1 MTAIDIE
8 ACKVWIGRSTEE
20 VDLITPRLLA
30 EYRMTF
36 DPFLADVPGLE
47 VPLGFHWCLSPLLAP
62 MRELGPDGH
71 PEKGGFLPP
80 VPLPRRMWAGGA
92 IDYHGDLR
100 PGDQVRRRSIIAS
113 IDLKQGRSGPL
124 CFVGVRHDYLTARG
138 LAISELQNIVYREA
152 PSAEKNDAAP
162 AVAADVAGTIDA
174 LESCWTV
181 NPTPTMLFR
190 YSAVTFNG
198 HRIHYDY
205 PYVTHEEGSPGL
217 VIHGPLQATLMLN
230 LAAASRRS
238 VPRRFTYRGLTPLIA
253 GRAFHVR
260 LRHGEQVLGCLTQME
275 DGPINMQGEAI
286 W

>member
-205 PYVTHEEGSPGL
+205 PYATAKEGYPAL
-217 VIHGPLQATLMLN
+217 VVNGGIASVML
-230 LAAASRRS
+230 LELFRTAAAREPRS
-238 VPRRFTYRGLTPLIA
+238 VTARNVAPLFCGRPLHLRGARDGTSWTLWA
-253 GRAFHVR
+253 
-260 LRHGEQVLGCLTQME
+260 E
-275 DGPINMQGEAI
+275 DDDNKVALEALVE
-286 W
+286 